1 MAAGRRDVRNLGSYE
16 NILNSFRRYD
26 TNRDNKLSFA
36 ELNALM
42 KDLNEGKWQ
51 EAQTSQ
57 LMARIDR
64 DQNGT
69 VDIDELLHYVF
80 PVQDAMG
87 GDAGASDYEKIMAAF
102 RRFDGNRNGT
112 LCKPE
117 FTRVMQKV
125 KPGWEPAMTEKVFA
139 AVDTDK
145 SGEVASDELVAWLFG
160 VPPDRQKAAQ
170 KAARAEKKAIKAG
183 ADPSKVNVG
192 PLVVVEM
199 IAGSKAETEAL
210 RLQDKIAKKMGNKV
224 RVDLKIQGT
233 IQTIT
238 KVSARDGQV
247 IFWDSAT
254 MMAFRD
260 NPFTNMQVADQWVRD
275 LCSRDLPRLLA
286 GT

>member
-51 EAQTSQ
+51 EAQSSQ
-57 LMARIDR
+57 LMTRIDR

-80 PVQDAMG
+80 PVNDAMG
-87 GDAGASDYEKIMAAF
+87 GEAGASDYEKIMTAF

-160 VPPDRQKAAQ
+160 VPPDRQKAAK

-183 ADPSKVNVG
+183 ADPSTVNVG

-247 IFWDSAT
+247 VFWDSAT